1 MSFSKSFPRTT
12 EKSSYPIWE
21 EVSLSDEEEKQI
33 EELSHKENLKLMKQ
47 CFDDAKKIISE
58 QKLKDYQCDIVKLAV
73 ALFRKNASHS
83 VYWKE
88 AKCKEKFDEKFKNS

>member
-21 EVSLSDEEEKQI
+21 EILLDDDEEKQI
-33 EELSHKENLKLMKQ
+33 EGLAHAENIIIMKQ
-47 CFDDAKKIISE
+47 CFQDAKKIISE
-58 QKLKDYQCDIVKLAV
+58 ENLKDYQSDVVKIAI
-73 ALFRKNASHS
+73 ALFEKNASHS

-88 AKCKEKFDEKFKNS
+88 AKCKIKFDEKFKK

>member
-21 EVSLSDEEEKQI
+21 EISLNDDEEKQI
-33 EELSHKENLKLMKQ
+33 EELAHNENIKIMKQ
-47 CFDDAKKIISE
+47 CFRDAKKIISE
-58 QKLKDYQCDIVKLAV
+58 ENLKDYQSDVVELAV

-88 AKCKEKFDEKFKNS
+88 SKCKEKFDEKFKDS